1 MSTDLKRQASAGSDA
16 HALETVLTAVGHVA
30 ELRPGDVSD
39 VATALQRLTVRDA
52 CPGLSVTSSS
62 SDDAIALWH
71 RIHTDPSLPA
81 PARAAACTLAAHHL
95 WVHGYIKVARRLIRK
110 AQRLV
115 PGHRLAAL
123 LAQGLP
129 TLTVGEGRQLGM
141 AGVVI
146 AARLGA
152 PLPGLAS

>member
-1 MSTDLKRQASAGSDA
+1 MSTDLKRQASTDSDA
-16 HALETVLTAVGHVA
+16 HALETVLTAVGRVA

-52 CPGLSVTSSS
+52 CLGLSVTSS

-71 RIHTDPSLPA
+71 RIRTDPSLPA
-81 PARAAACTLAAHHL
+81 PARAEACTLAAHHL
-95 WVHGYIKVARRLIRK
+95 WVHGYIRVARCLIRE

-129 TLTVGEGRQLGM
+129 TLTASEGRQLGM
-141 AGVVI
+141 AGVLI
-146 AARLGA
+146 AARLGV
-152 PLPGLAS
+152 PLPGSTA

>member
-1 MSTDLKRQASAGSDA
+1 MSTDLKRQDSTGSDA
-16 HALETVLTAVGHVA
+16 HALETVLTAVGRVA

-52 CPGLSVTSSS
+52 CLGLSVTSG
-62 SDDAIALWH
+62 DAIALWH
-71 RIHTDPSLPA
+71 RIRTDPSPLA
-81 PARAAACTLAAHHL
+81 PARAEACTLAAHHL
-95 WVHGYIKVARRLIRK
+95 WVHGYIRVARCLIRE

-129 TLTVGEGRQLGM
+129 TLTASEGRQLGM
-141 AGVVI
+141 AGVLI
-146 AARLGA
+146 AARLGV
-152 PLPGLAS
+152 PLPGSTA

>member
-1 MSTDLKRQASAGSDA
+1 MSTDLKRQDSTGGDA
-16 HALETVLTAVGHVA
+16 HALAMVLTAVGHVA
-30 ELRPGDVSD
+30 ELRPNDVSD

-52 CPGLSVTSSS
+52 CLGLSVTSSS
-62 SDDAIALWH
+62 GDAIALWH
-71 RIHTDPSLPA
+71 RIRTDPSLPA
-81 PARAAACTLAAHHL
+81 PARAEACTLAAHHL
-95 WVHGYIKVARRLIRK
+95 WVRGYIKVARCLIRK

-129 TLTVGEGRQLGM
+129 TLTAREGRQLGM

-146 AARLGA
+146 AARLDV
-152 PLPGLAS
+152 PLPGSPA